1 MSALETETGIA
12 TETVIGAN
20 GRPGKHGIVT
30 ETGTGKPKLRYQLH
44 VHIHALAWLV
54 ITLPPLQVPEQSPV
68 RT

>member
-30 ETGTGKPKLRYQLH
+30 ETGTGKPKLR
-44 VHIHALAWLV
+44 
-54 ITLPPLQVPEQSPV
+54 
-68 RT
+68 